1 MKKRFLIW
9 DNPQQAI
16 IMLVLGLLV
25 IGSINVFS
33 ATYMDAAAS
42 DSHDALEYFK
52 KYWLTVLVGLVAGGF
67 AYKLGYK
74 RILNNRLIRWVL
86 NFAVF
91 FMLAVLFVKRN
102 DESWQINGAA
112 RWLRLGGFSLQPSE
126 LAKVSVI
133 MYSAY
138 ILDKMHRYKQAIS
151 FVTRN
156 PDFWKLIVMT
166 LIYSFLVYKQP
177 DMGTATIIFGLT
189 ILMIVMA
196 GFPRFQ
202 LWAMVGTVASV
213 GAVIAVSASYRLR
226 RLAVWLDPWKAAG
239 HDGYQGVQ
247 SQLAIGSGGL
257 WGSNWDYAASRYFH
271 LPESHTDFAF
281 AFFCNENGFFFAVV
295 LILLFS
301 LLALAFMAITCSA
314 KHMQAFLLASGIT
327 FLIIGQSFANIAMV
341 CGVLPIIGVP
351 LPFISYGGTSMIIN
365 LGCIGLLLS
374 IYKEEK
380 QEAELAAL
388 SPDSRR
394 EDLRV
399 VHGRGARR

>member
-33 ATYMDAAAS
+33 ATYMEAAAS
-42 DSHDALEYFK
+42 DSHDALYFFK
-52 KYWLTVLVGLVAGGF
+52 RYWLNVLVGLGAGLC
-67 AYKLGYK
+67 AYRLGYK
-74 RILNNRLIRWVL
+74 RVLSSTALRWGL
-86 NFAVF
+86 NFAIF
-91 FMLAVLFVKRN
+91 AMLAVLFIKRN
-102 DESWQINGAA
+102 EESWQINGAA

-126 LAKVSVI
+126 LAKVAVI

-138 ILDKMHRYKQAIS
+138 ILDKMHRYKQAVS
-151 FVTRN
+151 FCTKN
-156 PDFWKLIVMT
+156 PDFWKLLGLT
-166 LIYSFLVYKQP
+166 LGYSFLVYKQP

-196 GFPRFQ
+196 GLPRLQ
-202 LWAMVGTVASV
+202 LLAMTGIVVAG
-213 GAVIAVSASYRLR
+213 GATIAVSASYRLK
-226 RLAVWLDPWKAAG
+226 RLAVWLNPWIEA
-239 HDGYQGVQ
+239 DQSGYQGVQ

-271 LPESHTDFAF
+271 LPEAHTDFAF
-281 AFFCNENGFFFAVV
+281 AFFCHENGFFFAVV

-314 KHMQAFLLASGIT
+314 KNMRAFLLASGIT

-351 LPFISYGGTSMIIN
+351 LAFISYGGTSMIIN

-388 SPDSRR
+388 SPDTRR